1 MNMTLVEEIQA
12 SLVDGYLPCAA
23 AFKVAEKVKVP
34 LKAVGDET
42 NELKLRIIDCQLGCF
57 QFAKA
62 VHDDLDSIQVDSTM
76 AEAVQTS
83 IIDGHLPCAVAFKV
97 AKDQNAGPM
106 KAADAANKLHIKIN
120 KCQLGCFP

>member
-1 MNMTLVEEIQA
+1 MSMTLEEEIRS

-23 AFKVAEKVKVP
+23 AFMVSGDLKVP
-34 LKAVGDET
+34 LKKVGDAT

-62 VHDDLDSIQVDSTM
+62 VHDDLDNIQVDSTLT
-76 AEAVQTS
+76 EAVQGS
-83 IIDGHLPCAVAFKV
+83 LVGGYLPCAVAFKV
-97 AKDQNAGPM
+97 AQEHEVVPM